1 MSLYDL
7 PEINI
12 SKIKENK
19 LKLEDFLKD
28 KSILFII
35 FVFIL
40 SSAFGFIAGVISND
54 YLSSDI
60 RQKLAQLN
68 AKFPELQDN
77 IGKGIAEEY
86 QPQTSQEEKIIQAV
100 KSVSPAVVSIIIS
113 KDVPI
118 MEQRFVNP
126 FGDIEQLF
134 GQPFGFSIPEYY
146 QKGTE
151 KKEVGGGTGFI
162 VSEDG
167 MILTNKHV
175 VSDEKAEYTVFT
187 NDGKKFLAKVL
198 ARDQVQDIAIIQV
211 VQGENIKFPTVQLG
225 DSENL
230 QIGQSVIAI
239 GNALGEF
246 KNTVS
251 VGVVSGLGRTITASG
266 GDEVAETLEGII
278 QTDAAIN
285 RGNSGGPLLNLKGDV
300 IGMNTAVVSG
310 AQSLG
315 FTIPINKA
323 KRDIEQ
329 IKTLGKL
336 AYPFIGI
343 RYVLIDE
350 EIQKERNLAVDYG
363 AWITSWYR
371 QSSQWVQSKDQAV
384 VSGSAAA
391 QAGLK
396 ENDIVLEFDKD
407 KVTKDNSLGKI
418 IDKYNPG
425 DKVVL
430 KVLRGKEEKTFEI
443 ILGDRPSQ

>member
-7 PEINI
+7 PEINT

-300 IGMNTAVVSG
+300 IGMNTAVVSD

>member
-7 PEINI
+7 PEINT

-19 LKLEDFLKD
+19 LKLEDFLKN

>member
-1 MSLYDL
+1 
-7 PEINI
+7 
-12 SKIKENK
+12 
-19 LKLEDFLKD
+19 
-28 KSILFII
+28 
-35 FVFIL
+35 
-40 SSAFGFIAGVISND
+40 
-54 YLSSDI
+54 
-60 RQKLAQLN
+60 
-68 AKFPELQDN
+68 
-77 IGKGIAEEY
+77 
-86 QPQTSQEEKIIQAV
+86 
-100 KSVSPAVVSIIIS
+100 
-113 KDVPI
+113 
-118 MEQRFVNP
+118 
-126 FGDIEQLF
+126 
-134 GQPFGFSIPEYY
+134 
-146 QKGTE
+146 
-151 KKEVGGGTGFI
+151 
-162 VSEDG
+162 
-167 MILTNKHV
+167 
-175 VSDEKAEYTVFT
+175 
-187 NDGKKFLAKVL
+187 
-198 ARDQVQDIAIIQV
+198 
-211 VQGENIKFPTVQLG
+211 
-225 DSENL
+225 
-230 QIGQSVIAI
+230 
-239 GNALGEF
+239 
-246 KNTVS
+246 
-251 VGVVSGLGRTITASG
+251 GVVSGLGRTITASG

>member
-7 PEINI
+7 PEINT

-19 LKLEDFLKD
+19 LKLEDFLKN

-300 IGMNTAVVSG
+300 IGMNTAVVSD

>member
-7 PEINI
+7 PEINT

-19 LKLEDFLKD
+19 LKLEDFLKN

-126 FGDIEQLF
+126 FGDMEQLF

-300 IGMNTAVVSG
+300 IGMNTAVVSD

>member
-7 PEINI
+7 PEINT

-19 LKLEDFLKD
+19 LKLEDFLKN

-187 NDGKKFLAKVL
+187 NDGKKFSAKVL

-300 IGMNTAVVSG
+300 IGMNTAVVSD

>member
-251 VGVVSGLGRTITASG
+251 V
-266 GDEVAETLEGII
+266 
-278 QTDAAIN
+278 
-285 RGNSGGPLLNLKGDV
+285 
-300 IGMNTAVVSG
+300 
-310 AQSLG
+310 
-315 FTIPINKA
+315 
-323 KRDIEQ
+323 
-329 IKTLGKL
+329 
-336 AYPFIGI
+336 
-343 RYVLIDE
+343 
-350 EIQKERNLAVDYG
+350 
-363 AWITSWYR
+363 
-371 QSSQWVQSKDQAV
+371 
-384 VSGSAAA
+384 
-391 QAGLK
+391 
-396 ENDIVLEFDKD
+396 
-407 KVTKDNSLGKI
+407 
-418 IDKYNPG
+418 
-425 DKVVL
+425 
-430 KVLRGKEEKTFEI
+430 
-443 ILGDRPSQ
+443 

>member
-300 IGMNTAVVSG
+300 IGMNTAVVSD

>member
-7 PEINI
+7 PEINT

-19 LKLEDFLKD
+19 LKLEDFLKN

-77 IGKGIAEEY
+77 IEKGIAEEY

-384 VSGSAAA
+384 VSGSAAT

>member
-7 PEINI
+7 PEINT

>member
-7 PEINI
+7 PEINT

-175 VSDEKAEYTVFT
+175 VSDEKAKYTVFT